1 MSQQQ
6 QQQQQQQQSYTIW
19 SPHDTVKDV
28 ADSLGIANINED
40 VLRSLAMDVEYRILE
55 IVEQAVKFKRHSKR
69 STLTTSDVAKALRVL
84 NVEPL
89 YGFEE
94 GSSRDEA
101 IKFNKLDNVNGQTL
115 YYLDDEEVDFEKLIN
130 TPLPEVP
137 RLPTFTAH
145 WLAVE
150 GIQPAIP
157 QNPNIN
163 ELRLSQVPLQRGAIV
178 SPLNE
183 NSVQTSLQ
191 TTDDEERQNTANRT
205 VATQVKPGAANEAK
219 PLVKHVLS
227 KELQIYFEKIVSAL
241 TNKGDD
247 TNAQR
252 MKAAA
257 LTSLKSDTGLH
268 QLVPYFIQFIA
279 EQITHH
285 LEDLELLT
293 TMLEMIYSLLSN
305 QSVFLD
311 PYIHSLMPSI
321 LTLLLAKR
329 LGGNGSKSA
338 TEDKKL
344 DEQNKKDFLE
354 KTNAVR
360 DFASSLLL
368 HVLKK
373 FPKVHKSLK
382 PRVTR
387 TLLKTFLDIN
397 RSFGTYYGCIR
408 GVSVLGN
415 ETIRFF
421 LGNLQNWSKLVF
433 EEYDSSP
440 SESVKK
446 GKNLTELEIKLLA
459 NLIVTTLENLK
470 SDLPSSYD
478 SKDEITEEE
487 KTRLKERCGIT
498 VSNIILEK
506 EDARKLYDAIFFG
519 EL

>member
-1 MSQQQ
+1 MSQQSS
-6 QQQQQQQQSYTIW
+6 QQQSYTIW

-28 ADSLGIANINED
+28 ADSLGISNTNDD

-94 GSSRDEA
+94 GSAKNEPV
-101 IKFNKLDNVNGQTL
+101 KFNKLEGANGQTL
-115 YYLDDEEVDFEKLIN
+115 YYLDDEEIDFEKLIN

-183 NSVQTSLQ
+183 TSVQTSLQ
-191 TTDDEERQNTANRT
+191 TNVNEERQATANGPIS
-205 VATQVKPGAANEAK
+205 TQVKPGAASEAK

-227 KELQIYFEKIVSAL
+227 KELQIYFEKVASAL
-241 TNKGDD
+241 TSKEEDINS
-247 TNAQR
+247 QR
-252 MKAAA
+252 MRAAA

-329 LGGNGSKSA
+329 LGGNGSKNSSD
-338 TEDKKL
+338 DKIV
-344 DEQNKKDFLE
+344 DQQNKKEFLE

-360 DFASSLLL
+360 DFASSLLD

-397 RSFGTYYGCIR
+397 RSFGTYYGCVR

-433 EEYDSSP
+433 EEYDRSQ
-440 SESVKK
+440 SEDSKS
-446 GKNLTELEIKLLA
+446 GKNLTDLEIKLLSTV
-459 NLIVTTLENLK
+459 IVSTLEKLK
-470 SDLPSSYD
+470 SDLPSSYNPSGD
-478 SKDEITEEE
+478 FSEED
-487 KTRLKERCGIT
+487 KTRLRERCGIT
-498 VSNIILEK
+498 VGNVILERD
-506 EDARKLYDAIFFG
+506 DAKTLYDAIFFG